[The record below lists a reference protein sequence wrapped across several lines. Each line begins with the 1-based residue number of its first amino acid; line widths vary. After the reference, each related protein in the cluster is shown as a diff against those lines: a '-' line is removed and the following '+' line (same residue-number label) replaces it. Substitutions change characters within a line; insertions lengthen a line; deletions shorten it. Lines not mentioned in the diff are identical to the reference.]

1 MTEKQSENLLLCV
14 TAVMGPLRR
23 NFDEFSRRWGKG
35 VLINFDLEFHIV
47 VLVHQKAYF
56 VASLIFFL
64 QGFPESVVAAS
75 LSRVGLKVLHLDRS
89 VTDTQTCFLDPNTEL
104 NLVLS

>member
-1 MTEKQSENLLLCV
+1 MAEDNLPDDFDVIVLGTGRICSKIMVYRQILTEKQSEKLLLCV

-47 VLVHQKAYF
+47 VLVHQKA
-56 VASLIFFL
+56 
-64 QGFPESVVAAS
+64 
-75 LSRVGLKVLHLDRS
+75 
-89 VTDTQTCFLDPNTEL
+89 
-104 NLVLS
+104 

>member
-1 MTEKQSENLLLCV
+1 
-14 TAVMGPLRR
+14 MGPLRR

-56 VASLIFFL
+56 VASLIFFYKV
-64 QGFPESVVAAS
+64 SRS
-75 LSRVGLKVLHLDRS
+75 LWWQL
-89 VTDTQTCFLDPNTEL
+89 
-104 NLVLS
+104 LSQEWV